1 MRKPWHDPKPT
12 TNVASR
18 ERSGN
23 RQVRKDI
30 RVDDAKAVRG
40 IDNPEGTKEGDGN

>member
-1 MRKPWHDPKPT
+1 MPKSWHDPEPT

-30 RVDDAKAVRG
+30 RVDDAKVVRG
-40 IDNPEGTKEGDGN
+40 IDNPEGKKEGRGN